1 MELFAV
7 PLFALAVS
15 ADGLIAGLAYGVK
28 KIRIPLGSLLLI
40 ALSSALAV
48 TISMYCGQGLAAV
61 IPSDWARK
69 IGAMLLMII
78 GGYFLLGALR
88 DHIGSLGGDGELL
101 SFNVKPLGVIV
112 QILKEPASADMD
124 LSGEISLKEA
134 IFLGL
139 ALAMDALGAGA
150 GMAMAGFNILFTAL
164 CVGML
169 KFILIY
175 SGMYLGEICP
185 GNRLKSVSTLL
196 SGCIF
201 IIIGVLEI
209 M

>member
-1 MELFAV
+1 MEWLAV

-28 KIRIPLGSLLLI
+28 KIRIPLLPLLLI

-48 TISMYCGQGLAAV
+48 TISMYCGRGLSAV
-61 IPSDWARK
+61 IPSDWAQK
-69 IGAMLLMII
+69 IGAVLLMII

-88 DHIGSLGGDGELL
+88 DHIGSLSDDEELL

-124 LSGEISLKEA
+124 LSGEISIKEA
-134 IFLGL
+134 VFLGL

-175 SGMYLGEICP
+175 SGMYLGGICP
-185 GNRLKSVSTLL
+185 GNRLKGVSTLL

-201 IIIGVLEI
+201 ILIGLLEI